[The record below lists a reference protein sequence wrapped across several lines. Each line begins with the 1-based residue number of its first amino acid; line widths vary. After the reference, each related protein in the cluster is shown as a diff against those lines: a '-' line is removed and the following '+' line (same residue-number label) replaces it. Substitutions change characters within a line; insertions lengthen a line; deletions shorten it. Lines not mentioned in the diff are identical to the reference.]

1 MAYRNS
7 FYLTGSINQPTVAD
21 AFRFVGSRLQP
32 GVARVPDGE
41 PGDRANWVLTQTRH
55 FLDNPTLDVTESNGR
70 RLARLRPGTSAADVA
85 FPAFDYQDHAIASYD
100 LFRRARERGELAPE
114 SKFLVSIPTPFN
126 AVNFFVEFDSQV
138 EVARAYE
145 TPLKA
150 SVDAIQDAIPH
161 RDLVIQWDLP
171 VEDATIEGWFPNPYR
186 DVEEIY
192 EVTAR
197 PASWVGEDV
206 ELAFHLCYGD
216 SKFGASP
223 FMGDPPDEEAA
234 ARGGRHIHP
243 RDASVIVA
251 VSNGLSRHVSR
262 RIDAIQA
269 ATVTSWNRLA
279 HWQPL
284 ADLAI
289 EPETEFFLG
298 LVHAEDGAEGARHRA
313 SLAAEFLPS
322 FGLSTEC
329 GLGRHSD
336 AQLDRVV
343 RAVDELFGADAR
355 EHDDRAGVAA
365 EAAALA

>member
-1 MAYRNS
+1 MTFAKR

-32 GVARVPDGE
+32 GVLRVPDGE

-55 FLDNPTLDVTESNGR
+55 FLENPTLEVVDAGSR
-70 RLARLRPGTSAADVA
+70 RLARLKPGTTAADIE
-85 FPAFDYQDHAIASYD
+85 FPVFDYQDHAIASYE
-100 LFRRARERGELAPE
+100 LFRAARDRGELAAE

-145 TPLKA
+145 RPLKH
-150 SVDAIQDAIPH
+150 SVDAIQAAIPH
-161 RDLVIQWDLP
+161 GDLVIQWDLP

-197 PASWVGEDV
+197 PASWVADGV

-223 FMGDPPDEEAA
+223 FMGDPPDEAAA
-234 ARGGRHIHP
+234 ARGGRHIQP

-251 VSNGLSRHVSR
+251 VSNGLSRHVPR

-269 ATVTSWNRLA
+269 ATVTAWNRLA

-289 EPETEFFLG
+289 EPETEFHLG
-298 LVHAEDGAEGARHRA
+298 LLHAEDGAAGARYRA
-313 SLAAEFLPS
+313 ALASTFLPE
-322 FGLSTEC
+322 FGLATEC
-329 GLGRHSD
+329 GLGRHS
-336 AQLDRVV
+336 AEQLD
-343 RAVDELFGADAR
+343 AVADA
-355 EHDDRAGVAA
+355 VADLFDT
-365 EAAALA
+365 AAAVA